1 MAVLTKEQILKKI
14 KEGEL
19 SFTPKLDKFQVK
31 AHSIDLRMGFTF
43 LIPKHW
49 HMTRRGR
56 EPLSIDYYDP
66 ALPAG
71 RQGTKN
77 NHYEVV
83 ELEQGQY
90 FDILPQEH
98 VIISTLESIKMP
110 ANVMAILFPRSSVN
124 RRGLSVELSGIIDA
138 GYEGQLIIPVT
149 NNIRQTIR
157 LYPGERFC
165 QVIFEEL
172 AAPTKNMPSRF
183 HKQDVIKGFMTEKSS
198 SERNLIRKGDI
209 KKLKSRYGF

>member
-14 KEGEL
+14 SQGEL
-19 SFTPKLDKFQVK
+19 SFAPKLDKFQVK

-66 ALPAG
+66 A
-71 RQGTKN
+71 TKN

-110 ANVMAILFPRSSVN
+110 KDVMAILFPRSSVN

-198 SERNLIRKGDI
+198 AERNLIRKGDI
-209 KKLKSRYGF
+209 KKLKEKFKVS

>member
-1 MAVLTKEQILKKI
+1 MAVLTKEQILEEIKK
-14 KEGEL
+14 GEL
-19 SFTPKLDKFQVK
+19 SFSPKLDRFQLK
-31 AHSIDLRMGFTF
+31 AHSVDLRMGFTF
-43 LIPKHW
+43 MVPRHW
-49 HMTRRGR
+49 HMTKKGR
-56 EPLSIDYYDP
+56 EALSIDYYDP
-66 ALPAG
+66 
-71 RQGTKN
+71 QEKN
-77 NHYEVV
+77 NHYEVI

-98 VIISTLESIKMP
+98 VIISTLESVKMP
-110 ANVMAILFPRSSVN
+110 DDVMAILFPRSSVN

-165 QVIFEEL
+165 QVIFETL
-172 AAPTKNMPSRF
+172 GAKTKVMSSRF

-198 SERNLIRKGDI
+198 RERMLVRSGNI
-209 KKLKSRYGF
+209 KKLKITHGLQ

>member
-14 KEGEL
+14 SRGEL

-43 LIPKHW
+43 LVPKHW

-66 ALPAG
+66 AV
-71 RQGTKN
+71 KN
-77 NHYEVV
+77 DHYEVV

-110 ANVMAILFPRSSVN
+110 KNVMAILFPRSSVN

-198 SERNLIRKGDI
+198 AERELIRKGDI
-209 KKLKSRYGF
+209 KKLKDRYGV

>member
-1 MAVLTKEQILKKI
+1 MAVLTKEQIVEKI
-14 KEGEL
+14 GNSEIAF
-19 SFTPKLDKFQVK
+19 SPKLDRFQLK
-31 AHSIDLRMGFTF
+31 AHSVDLRMGFTF
-43 LIPKHW
+43 MIPRHW
-49 HMTRRGR
+49 ELTKQGR
-56 EPLSIDYYDP
+56 EALSIDYYDP
-66 ALPAG
+66 KE
-71 RQGTKN
+71 RN
-77 NHYEVV
+77 NHYEVI

-110 ANVMAILFPRSSVN
+110 PNLMAILFPRSSVN

-172 AAPTKNMPSRF
+172 AAPTENMPSRF
-183 HKQDVIKGFMTEKSS
+183 HKQDVIKGFMVEKSS
-198 SERNLIRKGDI
+198 AERNLIRKGDI
-209 KKLKSRYGF
+209 RTLKEKFKV

>member
-1 MAVLTKEQILKKI
+1 MAVLTHNQILKKI
-14 KEGEL
+14 TDGDL
-19 SFTPKLDKFQVK
+19 AFSPRLDKFQIK

-43 LIPKHW
+43 MIPKHW
-49 HMTRRGR
+49 HMTKAGR

-66 ALPAG
+66 KAK
-71 RQGTKN
+71 Q

-83 ELEQGQY
+83 ELEEGQY

-110 ANVMAILFPRSSVN
+110 KNVMAILFPRSSVN

-172 AAPTKNMPSRF
+172 SGPVQTISSRF
-183 HKQDVIKGFMTEKSS
+183 HKQDVIKGFLAEKSS
-198 SERNLIRKGDI
+198 TERALIHNGDI
-209 KKLKSRYGF
+209 KKLKERYGI